1 MEKLP
6 VENLPPREGP
16 RIRASFK
23 LIFAIILAAIAGII
37 GYMHIARIQP
47 AQSTVVR
54 AFDLV
59 EKSDLE
65 GVMQLVDPQSQLG
78 TMWNDNEQGVRDK
91 LQAFFGKNRLDFSS
105 LKFSTR
111 SQNESA
117 EVTLKG
123 GSLTIYAQG
132 SDLPQA
138 VLDLEGSNLIF
149 YVEEKEGQWQ
159 IEGVNYDLSQVL
171 SLDQFL

>member
-1 MEKLP
+1 
-6 VENLPPREGP
+6 
-16 RIRASFK
+16 
-23 LIFAIILAAIAGII
+23 
-37 GYMHIARIQP
+37 
-47 AQSTVVR
+47 
-54 AFDLV
+54 
-59 EKSDLE
+59 
-65 GVMQLVDPQSQLG
+65 MQLVDPQSQLG

-91 LQAFFGKNRLDFSS
+91 LQAFFENNRLDFSS